1 MLILASNDDGVHA
14 PGLHALAEALRP
26 LGRVVVV
33 APDRERSA
41 AGHAVTLHRPLRL
54 TEVRPD
60 WYAVD
65 GTPTDCVHLGIHGLL
80 KTMPNL
86 VVSGINAGGNLGDD
100 LTYSGTVSVA
110 LEGCLFGVPSLA
122 FSLVARAE
130 FRFEAAAHIAETLAR
145 EVACRRLPRGTFL
158 NINVPNVSDPS
169 ELAGVRMTRQGQRVF
184 GDGVAESVDPRGRPF
199 YWIGA
204 RELGYV
210 EEDEGT
216 DVEAVAQGFVSVTPV
231 RTDLTDH
238 RFLEEL
244 RRWGQ
249 PRGASAQRGEL

>member
-1 MLILASNDDGVHA
+1 MIILASNDDGVHA

-54 TEVRPD
+54 TRVQAD

-80 KTMPNL
+80 KEMPDL

-110 LEGCLFGVPSLA
+110 LEACLFGVPSVA
-122 FSLVARAE
+122 FSLVAREE
-130 FRFEAAAHIAETLAR
+130 FHFETAARVAATLSRA
-145 EVACRRLPRGTFL
+145 VVSRRLPRGTFL
-158 NINVPNVSDPS
+158 NVNVPNVAD
-169 ELAGVRMTRQGQRVF
+169 EAEILGLRMTRQGQRIF
-184 GDGVAESVDPRGRPF
+184 GDGVAESVDPRGRSF

-210 EEDEGT
+210 EEDVGT
-216 DVEAVAQGFVSVTPV
+216 DVDAVARGFVSVTPV

-238 RFLEEL
+238 NFLGDL
-244 RRWGQ
+244 RRWV
-249 PRGASAQRGEL
+249 L

>member
-1 MLILASNDDGVHA
+1 MHA
-14 PGLHALAEALRP
+14 PGLRALADALAR

-54 TEVRPD
+54 TPVRPD
-60 WYAVD
+60 WFAVD

-80 KTMPNL
+80 KALPDL
-86 VVSGINAGGNLGDD
+86 VVSGVNAGGNLADD
-100 LTYSGTVSVA
+100 LTYSGTVSAA

-122 FSLVARAE
+122 FSLVARE
-130 FRFEAAAHIAETLAR
+130 DFQFEPAALAAR
-145 EVACRRLPRGTFL
+145 RLVEAVAARGLPRGTFL
-158 NINVPNVSDPS
+158 NVNVPNVEAASD
-169 ELAGVRMTRQGQRVF
+169 LRGVRMTRQGQRVF
-184 GDGVAESVDPRGRPF
+184 GDGVVESADPRGRSF

-210 EEDEGT
+210 ERDEGT
-216 DVEAVAQGFVSVTPV
+216 DVEAVAAGYVSVTPV

-238 RFLEEL
+238 AFL
-244 RRWGQ
+244 
-249 PRGASAQRGEL
+249 GELQEWAL

>member
-1 MLILASNDDGVHA
+1 LLILASNDDGVHA
-14 PGLHALAEALRP
+14 PGLKALVDALQP

-54 TEVRPD
+54 AQVRPD

-65 GTPTDCVHLGIHGLL
+65 GTPTDCVHLGIHGIL
-80 KTMPNL
+80 KEMPDL

-122 FSLVARAE
+122 FSLVARE
-130 FRFEAAAHIAETLAR
+130 DFHFEAAARVVEPLAR
-145 EVACRRLPRGTFL
+145 AVATRRLPRGTFL
-158 NINVPNVSDPS
+158 NVNVPNVGEPS
-169 ELAGVRMTRQGQRVF
+169 QVSGLRMTRQGQRIF
-184 GDGVAESVDPRGRPF
+184 GDGVAESVDPRGRSF

-210 EEDEGT
+210 EEEEGT
-216 DVEAVAQGFVSVTPV
+216 DVEAVAHGFVSVTPV

-238 RFLEEL
+238 RFLEDL
-244 RRWGQ
+244 RGW
-249 PRGASAQRGEL
+249 SL

>member
-1 MLILASNDDGVHA
+1 MNILLSNDDGIHA
-14 PGLHALAEALRP
+14 PGLQALAEALEP

-54 TEVRPD
+54 TSLRPD

-80 KTMPNL
+80 KQTPDL

-110 LEGCLFGVPSLA
+110 LEGCLFGVPSVA
-122 FSLVARAE
+122 FSLVARE
-130 FRFEAAAHIAETLAR
+130 GFHYGPAARVAAVLAR
-145 EVACRRLPRGTFL
+145 SIASRGLPRGTFL
-158 NINVPNVSDPS
+158 NVNLPNRADGAGVK
-169 ELAGVRMTRQGQRVF
+169 GVRMTRQGQRVF
-184 GDGVAESVDPRGRPF
+184 GDGVAESVDPRGRAF

-210 EEDEGT
+210 EEEEGT
-216 DVEAVAQGFVSVTPV
+216 DVEAVARGFVSVTPV
-231 RTDLTDH
+231 RTDLTDYG
-238 RFLEEL
+238 FLEEL
-244 RRWGQ
+244 RAWT
-249 PRGASAQRGEL
+249 L